1 MIRRLVVAGDVAEQF
16 GPYVLGPLLGVGG
29 MGEVYRAHDTRRDRD
44 VALKLLPEA
53 ISVDEEYLARFR
65 REQQIAARLN
75 DPHIVPI
82 HDFGEIDG
90 RLYLDMR
97 LVEGRDVGRILSEDG
112 ALPAA
117 RVVHLVSQVADA
129 LDAAHADKLVHR
141 DIKPSNILVTPKD
154 FAYVTDFGIARFLGT
169 ARVPVTMTGATVG
182 TLAYMAP
189 ERFTQGP
196 VDGRADVYSLACV
209 LHECLTGTPP
219 FAGDDL
225 PAVLYAHL
233 QADPPRASELVE
245 GVPAALDDVIRR
257 GMAKDP
263 ADRHPTAGALA
274 AAAVAALLPT
284 PAPAPATFVGAAPV
298 TVVGGAVGPAEPG
311 PAEPVPAMAAAAAPA
326 GLLPSGAPPLVEPA
340 PSGALPMVEPA
351 PSGALPIV
359 EPAPSGAL
367 PVVE

>member
-1 MIRRLVVAGDVAEQF
+1 MAGDAGEQF

-29 MGEVYRAHDTRRDRD
+29 MGEVYRAHDTRRDRV
-44 VALKLLPEA
+44 VALKLLPET

-90 RLYLDMR
+90 RLFLDMR

-112 ALPAA
+112 PLAPARA
-117 RVVHLVSQVADA
+117 VHIVSQAAEA
-129 LDAAHADKLVHR
+129 LDAAHDDRLVHR

-154 FAYVTDFGIARFLGT
+154 FAYVADFGIARVLGT
-169 ARVPVTMTGATVG
+169 ARVPVTSTGATVG

-209 LHECLTGTPP
+209 LHECLTGKPP
-219 FAGDDL
+219 FAGEDL
-225 PAVLYAHL
+225 AALLYAHL
-233 QADPPRASELVE
+233 QGTPPRAAALAE
-245 GVPAALDDVIRR
+245 GVPAALDDVIHR

-263 ADRHPTAGALA
+263 DDRFATAGALA
-274 AAAVAALLPT
+274 AAAVAALLSEPADTGGGRAPVTVTGT
-284 PAPAPATFVGAAPV
+284 PAPAVPPTDEPVVVPGPVAVPAPADALADAPV
-298 TVVGGAVGPAEPG
+298 PTRA
-311 PAEPVPAMAAAAAPA
+311 PVPADAPA
-326 GLLPSGAPPLVEPA
+326 AVPEPA
-340 PSGALPMVEPA
+340 
-351 PSGALPIV
+351 
-359 EPAPSGAL
+359 
-367 PVVE
+367 